1 MNLRELELAKKEL
14 EELINNQNE
23 YDSFNR
29 ITYKQMFKQIE
40 VFVASYLDDRYIK
53 QEIRTMNIS
62 LMNGSELA
70 YREKYHEL
78 LRIIFQ
84 KVDAEI
90 KKLTIPFSVDTQV
103 KGSEGKSSPL
113 NEEYKEKKNKVFIIH
128 GHDGELKEK
137 TARIIESQGIEV
149 SILSETV
156 KRGGTI
162 LENLIREINGCKA
175 AVVLYSP
182 DDKMGD
188 SYQARPNVIFEHGFV
203 ISALGRENV
212 IMISNSKDVDLKLHS
227 DISGLLYI
235 DAKNNFKYELLD
247 ELKDMGFEIDKN
259 K

>member
-1 MNLRELELAKKEL
+1 MDLKKLELAKEKLNGLSMNSIYKNDKHVKNSLDYIINEL
-14 EELINNQNE
+14 LDSEYLREKFRTADYTTLSIGMVKNNLSDV
-23 YDSFNR
+23 YFLTHKWLDD
-29 ITYKQMFKQIE
+29 QIE
-40 VFVASYLDDRYIK
+40 LMEIQETKQDDK
-53 QEIRTMNIS
+53 
-62 LMNGSELA
+62 
-70 YREKYHEL
+70 
-78 LRIIFQ
+78 
-84 KVDAEI
+84 
-90 KKLTIPFSVDTQV
+90 
-103 KGSEGKSSPL
+103 KSSL
-113 NEEYKEKKNKVFIIH
+113 KKENKVFIIH

-188 SYQARPNVIFEHGFV
+188 SYQARPNVIFEHGFA

-212 IMISNSKDVDLKLHS
+212 IMISNSKDVNLTLHS